1 MWARQFQMEFVA
13 KTPVVLHDQIHQLH
27 ADHCIPKTD
36 IRKKIP
42 IKTFQELFGVILL
55 CLLASKQQRETVQC
69 SCMK

>member
-1 MWARQFQMEFVA
+1 MRARQFQMEFVA
-13 KTPVVLHDQIHQLH
+13 KTPVVFYDEIQQLH